1 MYINRKKV
9 LKLKVCRTFFTRH
22 CIMGCRELD
31 QHLTVLKMKGCGKIL
46 SDFQNSVFQKLSM
59 MWASTTFQYFQILS
73 IKILAQI
80 LTQTIDVQE
89 VERCS
94 FKGKVL
100 MILTI
105 FKILKIHYKHFWMEF
120 LNKYTLVY
128 SKYVSVKTCI
138 AQKPYLQ
145 SKSIDN

>member
-1 MYINRKKV
+1 
-9 LKLKVCRTFFTRH
+9 
-22 CIMGCRELD
+22 
-31 QHLTVLKMKGCGKIL
+31 
-46 SDFQNSVFQKLSM
+46 
-59 MWASTTFQYFQILS
+59 
-73 IKILAQI
+73 
-80 LTQTIDVQE
+80 
-89 VERCS
+89 
-94 FKGKVL
+94 

-145 SKSIDN
+145 SKSIDNWLLYDTSFFERYLLTDFSAI